1 MEVRV
6 YATLR
11 PIVGGRS
18 IDVDAGCSTVRE
30 VIDAMIAR
38 YPDLHGRLLDEQ
50 GVRQYVAVMVD
61 GRDIRHLDGL
71 DTRLKAGSEI
81 DIFPPVAG
89 GAPRSCDARRGARAP
104 KIEA

>member
-1 MEVRV
+1 MEVRA
-6 YATLR
+6 YAMLR

-30 VIDAMIAR
+30 VIDHLIAQ
-38 YPDLHGRLLDEQ
+38 YPDLHGRLLDED

-71 DTRLKAGSEI
+71 DTAVAAGSEL

-89 GAPRSCDARRGARAP
+89 GAPRPRGGQHGDRAP
-104 KIEA
+104 TIEA